1 VIQHTSIVVPVN
13 VKPLFSLRTSVVGPA
28 AVNWGAMG
36 ARFDMSMK
44 INVQKGAR
52 AKINN
57 L

>member
-1 VIQHTSIVVPVN
+1 MIQHTSIVVPVN

-44 INVQKGAR
+44 IYVQKGAR
-52 AKINN
+52 AIIN